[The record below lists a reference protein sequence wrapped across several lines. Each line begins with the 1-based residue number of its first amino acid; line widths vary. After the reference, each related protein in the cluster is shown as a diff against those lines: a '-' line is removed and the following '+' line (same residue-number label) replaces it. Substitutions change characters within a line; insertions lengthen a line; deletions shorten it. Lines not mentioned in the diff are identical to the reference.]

1 MGRRVTGVLPGGA
14 GCFILSTMIELP
26 LIDLSDE
33 RTIPML
39 SEAGAEFLRLMAD
52 PTRRRIFLHLM
63 AGEVC
68 NCELV
73 GQLGLAQNL
82 ISHHLR
88 QLRQAGLIRA
98 RRDARD
104 QRWVYYTV
112 DRDVLAQRQRE
123 LMALFDPARLGQRE
137 PDCGPAAQ
145 VDQ

>member
-1 MGRRVTGVLPGGA
+1 
-14 GCFILSTMIELP
+14 MIELP
-26 LIDLSDE
+26 LVDLSSTAGTPE
-33 RTIPML
+33 L

-88 QLRQAGLIRA
+88 QLRQAGLIHARPD
-98 RRDARD
+98 RRDPRGI
-104 QRWVYYTV
+104 YYTD
-112 DRDVLAQRQRE
+112 DRDVLAERHRE
-123 LMALFDPARLGQRE
+123 LSDLFDPACLGQRA
-137 PDCGPAAQ
+137 PDCGPAAPGEQ
-145 VDQ
+145 

>member
-1 MGRRVTGVLPGGA
+1 
-14 GCFILSTMIELP
+14 MIELP
-26 LIDLSDE
+26 LIDLTPESIVP
-33 RTIPML
+33 TL

-88 QLRQAGLIRA
+88 QLRQAGLIKA
-98 RRDARD
+98 RRDDRD

-112 DRDVLAQRQRE
+112 DRDVLAQRHRE
-123 LMALFDPARLGQRE
+123 VTALFDPARLGQRE

-145 VDQ
+145 AEQ

>member
-1 MGRRVTGVLPGGA
+1 
-14 GCFILSTMIELP
+14 MIELP
-26 LIDLSDE
+26 FIDLSGD
-33 RTIPML
+33 RTAPAL
-39 SEAGAEFLRLMAD
+39 SDAGAEFLRLMAD

-98 RRDARD
+98 RRDDRD

-112 DRDVLAQRQRE
+112 DRDVLAERHRE
-123 LMALFDPARLGQRE
+123 VSALFDPARLGQRD
-137 PDCGPAAQ
+137 PDCGPAARGD
-145 VDQ
+145 V